1 MFDDVNDAVAVLDP
15 VAATPRASLSA
26 SVDVH
31 DTALPHHVIIPD
43 SEIL

>member
-15 VAATPRASLSA
+15 VAATPRASLST
-26 SVDVH
+26 SVH